1 VYYLWEQAFQVGQ
14 FGYGSAVAY
23 VLFFVTL
30 IITIGVVVYSRYAKV
45 EAF

>member
-1 VYYLWEQAFQVGQ
+1 MWKSAFKNLE

-23 VLFFVTL
+23 GLFAITL
-30 IITIGVVVYSRYAKV
+30 IITIGVVLYSRLTKV